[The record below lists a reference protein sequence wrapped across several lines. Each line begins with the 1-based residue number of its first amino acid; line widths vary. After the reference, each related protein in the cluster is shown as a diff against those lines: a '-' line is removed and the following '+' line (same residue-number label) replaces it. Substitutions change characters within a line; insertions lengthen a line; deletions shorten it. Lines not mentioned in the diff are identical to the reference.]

1 MTTIDP
7 KIIDKIQKL
16 LALGSNNDQSAEADA
31 ALRKAAQIAEEN
43 GLSLSDVSPKGEVSN
58 IGRQG
63 ATLSDISKTPWVS
76 KLATCVGYT
85 FGTQPVIDYNNS
97 KIMFVG
103 TKSDLEMTLW
113 YFNLIRIKTLMSSKQ
128 FKKEKERMSYGEGVV
143 LAINSRLSEMFTK
156 VREEIRTETTKALVL
171 VKQEEVDKAVSE
183 YYPYLRKKFIRNRKI
198 DSSAFRKGIDDG
210 KKMGLIRDQI
220 TA

>member
-1 MTTIDP
+1 MTIDP

-63 ATLSDISKTPWVS
+63 ATLTDISKTPWVS
-76 KLATCVGYT
+76 KLACCVGDV
-85 FGTQPVIDYNNS
+85 FDTQPIIDNS
-97 KIMFVG
+97 NQKIMFVG

-113 YFNLIRIKTLMSSKQ
+113 YFNLIRIKTLMSAKQ
-128 FKKEKERMSYGEGVV
+128 FKKERERMSYGEGVV
-143 LAINSRLSEMFTK
+143 IAIQRRLSEMFTK
-156 VREEIRTETTKALVL
+156 VREEIRTADTKALVL
-171 VKQEEVDKAVSE
+171 VKQEEVGKAVE
-183 YYPYLRKKFIRNRKI
+183 TFYPNLQKKKLRNRKV
-198 DSSAFRKGIDDG
+198 DSSAFHKGFEDG
-210 KKMGLIRDQI
+210 QKIGLIKDRLS
-220 TA
+220 A